1 MELPNNLGDSPIIDV
16 IRRYAE
22 IGEILDRYGIGCT
35 KCSIG
40 TCLLKD
46 VVRVHVLGDETES
59 QIEKEI
65 NAYLN
70 TQKPEPVLMNAKE
83 EKHQ

>member
-1 MELPNNLGDSPIIDV
+1 MKLHDNLEERNIKEV
-16 IRRYAE
+16 IAAHPQ

-46 VVRVHVLGDETES
+46 VVGVHFLGPETEAK
-59 QIEKEI
+59 IEDEI
-65 NAYLN
+65 NGYLVN
-70 TQKPEPVLMNAKE
+70 PAGK
-83 EKHQ
+83 